1 MTTPKMNELTYI
13 YVTWRDAHSATT
25 TWTAARDLDQDPY
38 IVRTGGFLLSLADGG
53 KEGHI
58 TIFQSITPDGD
69 VDHVLC
75 IPKEMVV
82 DFKCVQINLPDE
94 VAPPLQT

>member
-13 YVTWRDAHSATT
+13 YVTWRDAHAATT
-25 TWTAARDLDQDPY
+25 TWTNTRDLDQDPC

-69 VDHVLC
+69 VDHVIC
-75 IPKEMVV
+75 IPSQMVI